1 MDSQD
6 DLCDFTM
13 SDLALNEARR
23 VGSSPGQSYEIGL
36 RRRWR
41 PWARRPALKEIL
53 RLSDEDFRRFI
64 QNGCQVQ
71 HDQTDL
77 EDELCRLHVQLEEL
91 KEIVGAVVRRMN
103 GPPPTRSQPETP
115 ATRTAKGLDVNPR

>member
-23 VGSSPGQSYEIGL
+23 VGSSPGQSYKIGL

-64 QNGCQVQ
+64 QNGCNSQ
-71 HDQTDL
+71 HDEL
-77 EDELCRLHVQLEEL
+77 ELEAELLRLQGEIDHL
-91 KEIVGAVVRRMN
+91 KALLKASSGRPNSSR
-103 GPPPTRSQPETP
+103 GSQPQTP
-115 ATRTAKGLDVNPR
+115 THHTPKGLDVPPR